1 MNEITQ
7 HKLATNNSKLVLFA
21 FVVTVLFQITAYK
34 FIWGIEGVSRL
45 LNIATI
51 VIFSGYALNALLK
64 FKFNENVVNFYI
76 IPGILVY
83 IGFFINISISSISN
97 LNIVKQY
104 GLIIPW
110 AIYLAIPG
118 LVKFGKLNATTLWR
132 YFNNF
137 MLATVSISVVEYYL
151 LFSGVIAPRPIV
163 TDGGPFLAG
172 YFSMLYG
179 IEMGEF
185 QGELHY
191 RFYASFMEPG
201 TLAMFLLPAMAY
213 AFLHRKYFSLLIYSF
228 AMYLSDSLGGF
239 IGVAMLIPLLVYF
252 RFHKKGVLLPIA
264 FCIISIFL
272 VAIFFADDL
281 VERYE
286 KKGLDASIRE
296 ESASVFVKKLPS
308 LLLNYPLG
316 LPRTETTE
324 QAQQHAAYSGGN
336 TAIGIIYNLGGIPSF
351 VGYLAVLFVSLWYAI
366 ISLFRKGLSPDE
378 QAAAVSIFCLLPFI
392 FQRTVVWDSSIFAL
406 LFAPFVI
413 GFLQGAHRTYRAT
426 EISQLTTDAR
436 PT

>member
-1 MNEITQ
+1 MNKITQ

-34 FIWGIEGVSRL
+34 FIWGIEWASRL

-51 VIFSGYALNALLK
+51 VIFSGYVLNALLK

-97 LNIVKQY
+97 LNVVNQY
-104 GLIIPW
+104 GLLIPW

-118 LVKFGKLNATTLWR
+118 LVKFGKLDASSLWR
-132 YFNNF
+132 YFNYF

-179 IEMGEF
+179 IETGES

-201 TLAMFLLPAMAY
+201 TLAMFLLPAIAY
-213 AFLHRKYFSLLIYSF
+213 AFLHRKYFSLLIYSI

-252 RFHKKGVLLPIA
+252 RFHERALLPIA
-264 FCIISIFL
+264 LSFFSIFL
-272 VAIFFADDL
+272 IAIYFASDFL
-281 VERYE
+281 ERYE
-286 KKGLDASIRE
+286 QKDLSASVRE
-296 ESASVFVKKLPS
+296 ESFSGFTKNLPN
-308 LLLNYPLG
+308 LFLNYPLG

-366 ISLFRKGLSPDE
+366 ISLFRKGLPTDE
-378 QAAAVSIFCLLPFI
+378 QAAVASILCLMPFI

-413 GFLQGAHRTYRAT
+413 GFLQGARRAYRTT
-426 EISQLTTDAR
+426 QPSQLTT
-436 PT
+436 TH